1 MNTKRHEGFG
11 FLLAD
16 VSRLM
21 RRAFQR
27 HLQGTDLTLAQARA
41 LVHVSRR
48 EGLRQVDLA
57 DFLEIQPITLARI
70 VDQLTAKGL
79 VERRPDP
86 TDRRAYQLF
95 LTTEA
100 GVALDTID
108 QATIA
113 IRALALRDLNPEQA
127 ALAASVLQRVRDN
140 LATL

>member
-1 MNTKRHEGFG
+1 
-11 FLLAD
+11 
-16 VSRLM
+16 
-21 RRAFQR
+21 
-27 HLQGTDLTLAQARA
+27 LQGTDLTLALARA
-41 LVHVSRR
+41 LVHISRR

-100 GVALDTID
+100 GVALNTID

-113 IRALALRDLNPEQA
+113 IRAHALRDLNPEQA

-140 LATL
+140 LAAL